1 MAWGFQEAEG
11 PAHSGQGEEW
21 AGGDRPGQVEAG
33 VGDKGPRDQESWS
46 LLDSGAIPMVCRAR
60 KCLRD
65 SGQDLDRPRGREG
78 LPRVCGVAD
87 KDAHRHGCSVSPQ
100 ETGIPEDLLVTVVR
114 PGLPTL
120 ADLHV
125 LLPPPRPTRKRSLV
139 SDKVSLAATRPA
151 CFLPHRGLGG
161 R

>member
-1 MAWGFQEAEG
+1 M
-11 PAHSGQGEEW
+11 
-21 AGGDRPGQVEAG
+21 
-33 VGDKGPRDQESWS
+33 
-46 LLDSGAIPMVCRAR
+46 
-60 KCLRD
+60 
-65 SGQDLDRPRGREG
+65 
-78 LPRVCGVAD
+78 AD

-139 SDKVSLAATRPA
+139 SDKVSLVATRSA